1 MKTIAN
7 KTTLNTRNN
16 ATVHVIDA
24 DKYYPEVLVSDEDG
38 GEFFVTDSDL
48 HQHEVAKTKEDAEY
62 AWLQEERE
70 IVWLREE

>member
-7 KTTLNTRNN
+7 KTALNTRNN

-24 DKYYPEVLVSDEDG
+24 DEYSPEVL
-38 GEFFVTDSDL
+38 
-48 HQHEVAKTKEDAEY
+48 VAKTKEDAEY